1 MTFQT
6 RVISVVIPNEAS
18 VSRTADWRLFRVR
31 PRDIEMATGLRLFAD
46 VPHEVREVLVDRIDV
61 AP

>member
-1 MTFQT
+1 M
-6 RVISVVIPNEAS
+6 ISVVIPNEAS